1 VLTKAV
7 VLASGITA
15 AARVLTAADAAG
27 LLVDAEG
34 RTHEL
39 AGLDRFL
46 P

>member
-1 VLTKAV
+1 M
-7 VLASGITA
+7 LASTVTA

-27 LLVDAEG
+27 LLVDADG

-39 AGLDRFL
+39 AGLDRFR